1 PTSISRAATSRT
13 STRCG
18 SPMRPRTRS
27 SGRRGSLWM
36 SWRWRRARPRRT
48 RRRRGMPE
56 LHDAIVR
63 PVVTEKSSAAYG
75 ARKEYAFRVHSD
87 ATKPQIKAAIETLFK
102 VSVTG
107 VRTMIMRAKRRT
119 YGRYAGRRPSWKKA
133 IVTLKEGDAIE
144 VFEG

>member
-1 PTSISRAATSRT
+1 
-13 STRCG
+13 
-18 SPMRPRTRS
+18 
-27 SGRRGSLWM
+27 
-36 SWRWRRARPRRT
+36 
-48 RRRRGMPE
+48 MPE
-56 LHDAIVR
+56 LLETIVR

-87 ATKPQIKAAIETLFK
+87 ATKPQIKAAIEALFK
-102 VSVTG
+102 VSVTA

-119 YGRYAGRRPSWKKA
+119 YGRHQGRRPAWKKA

>member
-1 PTSISRAATSRT
+1 
-13 STRCG
+13 
-18 SPMRPRTRS
+18 MRRRTRS
-27 SGRRGSLWM
+27 CGRRLW
-36 SWRWRRARPRRT
+36 SWRSARWNRDQGWGLGPRTNPRRT
-48 RRRRGMPE
+48 AMPE
-56 LHDAIVR
+56 LHATIVR

-119 YGRYAGRRPSWKKA
+119 YGRYQGRRPSWKKA